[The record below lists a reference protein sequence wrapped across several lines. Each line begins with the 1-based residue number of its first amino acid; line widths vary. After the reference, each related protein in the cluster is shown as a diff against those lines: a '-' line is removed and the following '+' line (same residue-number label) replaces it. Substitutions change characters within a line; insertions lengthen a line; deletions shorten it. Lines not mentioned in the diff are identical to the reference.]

1 MTTNAF
7 EGVQRRVEEIGRHI
21 GLPRGL
27 IDVFMS
33 PRRELRVTF
42 PVRLDDDT
50 FRVFEGYRVHHNTAL
65 GPCKGGIRY
74 YPGLT
79 LDEVRALAAL
89 MTWKCALTSLPFG
102 GAEGGVPC
110 NPKEMSDGELERM
123 TRRYVSEIG
132 ILLGP
137 KEDIIAPD
145 IYTDERVMGWA
156 MDTYSMNVGVTVPE
170 IVTGKPPGLGPP
182 LGRGDAAAHGLM
194 PVVQQ
199 ALKDRGMQ
207 VRGCTAAI
215 QGFGKVGFG
224 VADLLQKNGCK
235 IVAISDSG
243 GGVLDPSG
251 LDVRQLK
258 KFKEAN
264 ATVKGYPQA
273 SDLPRDDIIG
283 VDCDILIPAALMN
296 AIHEGNVGSVKAKVV
311 AEAANGPVT
320 YEADKALEDAGV
332 LVLPDIL
339 CNVGG
344 VTVSYFEWVQDLQ
357 HLIWRAPDVKR
368 RVRQVTLGA
377 YRATR
382 EMAKEEEVSFR
393 SAAYIISLRYLAGAY
408 QQRGIFP

>member
-1 MTTNAF
+1 MATNPF
-7 EGVQRRVEEIGRHI
+7 EGVKRRVEEIGHRL
-21 GLPRGL
+21 GLSRGL
-27 IDVFMS
+27 IDVFKS
-33 PRRELRVTF
+33 SRRELTVNF

-50 FRVFEGYRVHHNTAL
+50 FSVFQGYRVHHNTAL
-65 GPCKGGIRY
+65 GPCKGGLRY
-74 YPGLT
+74 HPALT

-89 MTWKCALTSLPFG
+89 MTWKCALTGLPFG

-110 NPKEMSDGELERM
+110 NPKEMSDGELERL
-123 TRRYVSEIG
+123 TRRYVSEIS

-182 LGRGDAAAHGLM
+182 LGRGDAAAQGLM
-194 PVVQQ
+194 PVVQH
-199 ALKDRGMQ
+199 ALKDRGSK
-207 VRGCTAAI
+207 VTGCTAAI

-224 VADLLQKNGCK
+224 VADLLRNTGCR
-235 IVAISDSG
+235 IVAVSDSG
-243 GGVLDPSG
+243 GAVLNPSG
-251 LDVRQLK
+251 LDVRKLK
-258 KFKEAN
+258 RHK
-264 ATVKGYPQA
+264 QA
-273 SDLPRDDIIG
+273 SGTVRDYSEGRDLPKDDIIG

-296 AIHEGNVGSVKAKVV
+296 AIHEDNVDMVRAEII

-320 YEADKALEDAGV
+320 HEADRALEDAGV

-339 CNVGG
+339 CNAGG

-357 HLIWRAPDVKR
+357 HLIWRAPDVRR

-382 EMAKEEEVSFR
+382 DVANEEGVSFR
-393 SAAYIISLRYLAGAY
+393 SAAYIIALRYLAEAY